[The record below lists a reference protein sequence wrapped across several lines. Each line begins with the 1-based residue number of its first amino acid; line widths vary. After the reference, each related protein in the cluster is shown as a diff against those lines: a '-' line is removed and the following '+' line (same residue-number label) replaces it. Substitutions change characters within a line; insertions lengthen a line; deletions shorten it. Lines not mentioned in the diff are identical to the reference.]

1 MSPLLREHLITRSES
16 PADLLNAAA
25 RLFGGAVT
33 TSPLDG
39 PTNGPHELR
48 GITAHDFA
56 VGYFASPL
64 AIRVTSTQTRSPG
77 SYFINIG
84 IHGTLTASRNTL
96 RTTLD
101 ETTAA
106 VINPTD
112 TQELRPQH
120 SQQTHFLGLRIDAT
134 LINQEFTTLTGH
146 PPASTVRFDF
156 PLDLA
161 DPKGQTLQHLIHSLL
176 QQLDSQDPLFQH
188 PELQRSQLRCL
199 TTALLLAQ
207 PHTHTDQLHNTP
219 QPTHPHPLRTALA
232 YIEANLTDH
241 ISLDAIA
248 TAAHCSPRTL
258 SSAFRNQLG
267 LSPMSYIRNQ
277 RLDRIREDILTTTDP
292 IGTIAYRWGIT
303 HLGRFAAQYRDRFAE
318 LPSDTTTRR

>member
-1 MSPLLREHLITRSES
+1 MSPLLREHLITRSEN

-25 RLFGGAVT
+25 RLFSGAVT

-39 PTNGPHELR
+39 PTDGPHELR
-48 GITAHDFA
+48 GIAAHHFA
-56 VGYFASPL
+56 AGYFASPL

-96 RTTLD
+96 TTTLD
-101 ETTAA
+101 ETTAG

-112 TQELRPQH
+112 TQELRPLH
-120 SQQTHFLGLRIDAT
+120 HQQTHFLGLRIDAT
-134 LINQEFTTLTGH
+134 LIDQEFTTLTGH
-146 PPASTVRFDF
+146 PPPSTVRFDF
-156 PLDLA
+156 PLDLTS
-161 DPKGQTLQHLIHSLL
+161 PKGRTLRLLIHALL
-176 QQLDSQDPLFQH
+176 EQLDSQDPLFH
-188 PELQRSQLRCL
+188 RTELQHNQLRTL
-199 TTALLLAQ
+199 VTALLLAQ
-207 PHTHTDQLHNTP
+207 PHTHTDQLHNNR
-219 QPTHPHPLRTALA
+219 QPTHPHPLRAALA
-232 YIEANLTDH
+232 YIETNLTDH

-267 LSPMSYIRNQ
+267 LSPMSYVRNR
-277 RLDRIREDILTTTDP
+277 RLDRIREDILTSTDP
-292 IGTIAYRWGIT
+292 ISTIAYRWGIT

-318 LPSDTTTRR
+318 LPSDTTAHR